1 MLEALLQHG
10 LGLCFIWLLVGSLG
24 LPLPEDI
31 ALLAAGVLISRGDAN
46 VVLAFVVV
54 FVGVLS
60 GDIILF
66 GAAKR
71 LGPRAYDKKFFQK
84 LLPPARRQRFET
96 LYAKHGGKVVFVA
109 RHVAGLRAATF
120 VMAGIHQME
129 PKRFLFWDGLGAA
142 ISVPIIVTLGYLGSE
157 HIELVRE
164 GIAHVQHY
172 IIAAV
177 VVVIA
182 AFITYRQ
189 VKSIRAARKAAKENL
204 PPATQEAPAEHSQ
217 PSPPPP

>member
-1 MLEALLQHG
+1 MIETLLEHG
-10 LGLCFIWLLVGSLG
+10 LGLCFLWLLVGSLG

-46 VVLAFVVV
+46 VVLAAGVVT
-54 FVGVLS
+54 VGVLS
-60 GDIILF
+60 GDLVLF
-66 GAAKR
+66 FAAKR
-71 LGPRAYDKKFFQK
+71 LGPRAYEKKFFQK
-84 LLPPARRQRFET
+84 LLPPARRKRFEE

-120 VMAGIHQME
+120 VMAGIHQMDT
-129 PKRFLFWDGLGAA
+129 KRFIFWDGLGAA
-142 ISVPIIVTLGYLGSE
+142 ISIPIIMTLGYLGSE

-172 IIAAV
+172 IVAGVVVLIAAY
-177 VVVIA
+177 
-182 AFITYRQ
+182 ITWRQ

-204 PPATQEAPAEHSQ
+204 PPATPEAPAEHSQ
-217 PSPPPP
+217 PDQPQP